1 MENRVKVLK
10 LLNDLIMDIGDE
22 DVFDDWFAYGIPDGA
37 TEEDYKEIAEDTE
50 EFKRIVK
57 VFSKIYED

>member
-1 MENRVKVLK
+1 MEKRVEILK
-10 LLNDLIMDIGDE
+10 LLNNLIMDIGDE
-22 DVFDDWFAYGIPDGA
+22 DVFEGWFAYGIPDGA
-37 TEEDYKEIAEDTE
+37 TEEDYKEIAEDTG